1 MKVLLV
7 NPYIYDFTAFD
18 LWLRPLGLLYIA
30 SIIKKYTN
38 AEIYWI
44 DVLDRFQ
51 DHSLCKSK
59 EDGRGKF
66 HREIVDKP
74 EIYKTIPR
82 NYSRYG
88 MPVDNFIEKLNKL
101 PEIDIIFITT
111 LMTYWIDGINFT
123 IEKLRERFPNAKIF
137 VGGLLPTLL
146 NSNIKKYIKADS
158 FIKGYGEEKVLKIIK
173 DNNGKIYNHPDLSHI
188 DNLPFPLYELLANK
202 KYLPLMTSR
211 GCPYNCSYCASKLLN
226 EHFTERSYK
235 KIVEEIYYMYDKHK
249 TEHFIIFDDAFL
261 VNKETRFLK
270 VFNEIIKNLDVKFHT
285 PNGIHAKEVDKKT
298 AEMLYKSGFKTIR
311 LSFESISP
319 EILKKSSGKI
329 TINEMINAVNNLE
342 KAGFKRKEIECYI
355 LFGIFGQKIEN
366 IMKSLNFVKE
376 LGIIPHLSYFSPVPQ
391 TIDFINLQKL
401 GVLSKKINLHE
412 TNKIYFVYKKSGL
425 SIDEIKHIKDLT
437 IKVTHSSKQM
447 T

>member
-88 MPVDNFIEKLNKL
+88 MPVDNFIEKLNKF
-101 PEIDIIFITT
+101 PEIDIILITT

-123 IEKLRERFPNAKIF
+123 IEKLRERFPKTKIF

-146 NSNIKKYIKADS
+146 NSNIKEYIKADS
-158 FIKGYGEEKVLKIIK
+158 FIKGHGEEKVLKIIK
-173 DNNGKIYNHPDLSHI
+173 DNNGKIYNHPDLSYI

-235 KIVEEIYYMYDKHK
+235 KIVEEIYYMYNKHK

-261 VNKETRFLK
+261 VNKETRFRK
-270 VFNEIIKNLDVKFHT
+270 VFNEVIKNLDVKFHT
-285 PNGIHAKEVDKKT
+285 PNGIHAKEVDKET

-311 LSFESISP
+311 LSFESINP
-319 EILKKSSGKI
+319 EILSKSSNKV
-329 TINEMINAVNNLE
+329 TIKEMIGAVNNLE

-355 LFGIFGQKIEN
+355 LFGIFGQKIDN
-366 IMKSLNFVKE
+366 IIKSLDFVKE
-376 LGIIPHLSYFSPVPQ
+376 QGIIPHLSYFSPVPQ

-401 GVLSKKINLHE
+401 GILSKKINLYE

-437 IKVTHSSKQM
+437 IKVTQTAQNK
-447 T
+447 

>member
-51 DHSLCKSK
+51 DHSLNKSK

-101 PEIDIIFITT
+101 PDINIILITT

-123 IEKLRERFPNAKIF
+123 IEKLRERFPKTKIF

-158 FIKGYGEEKVLKIIK
+158 FIKGHGEEKVLKIIK
-173 DNNGKIYNHPDLSHI
+173 DNNGKIYNHPDFSYI

-211 GCPYNCSYCASKLLN
+211 GCLYNCSYCASKFLN
-226 EHFTERSYK
+226 EHFIERSYK
-235 KIVEEIYYMYDKHK
+235 KIIEEIYYMYDKYK

-285 PNGIHAKEVDKKT
+285 PNGIHAKEVDKET

-311 LSFESISP
+311 LSFESINP
-319 EILKKSSGKI
+319 EILSKSSNKV
-329 TINEMINAVNNLE
+329 TIKEMIEAVNNLE

-355 LFGIFGQKIEN
+355 LFGIFEQKTEN
-366 IMKSLNFVKE
+366 IIKSLDFVKE
-376 LGIIPHLSYFSPVPQ
+376 QGIIPHLSYFSPVPQ
-391 TIDFINLQKL
+391 TTDFLNLQKL
-401 GVLSKKINLHE
+401 GVLSKKLNLYE
-412 TNKIYFVYKKSGL
+412 TNKIYFIYMKSGL

-437 IKVTHSSKQM
+437 IEVTHTAQNK
-447 T
+447 